1 MFTLTVLASC
11 LVLMKS
17 YYHGNAIITFNKQ
30 VINTEEV
37 PEGFKLR
44 VLDLITEDKV
54 YIEACDNVTEPS
66 DNKREAESGTNC
78 HQ

>member
-1 MFTLTVLASC
+1 MQNSKKTNI
-11 LVLMKS
+11 K
-17 YYHGNAIITFNKQ
+17 
-30 VINTEEV
+30 TEVSEAF
-37 PEGFKLR
+37 ELR
-44 VLDLITEDKV
+44 VSDLITEDKV